1 MKKIFGTQSPPFFIV
16 AFSAAVMLLHGFS
29 FAQSVAATAAA
40 AAGDQPIEAEPAET
54 EGRSR
59 VLYVD
64 FPIPIIEGQDPIY
77 PDQGVPAQSPEDD
90 PAFAERSLAIAEYST
105 AVATTETSGGV
116 WDVSLVEQLAALGEL
131 HQAQGDHIA
140 ALQSLDRAM
149 HVSRINSGLH
159 TTDQIPIVE
168 DMIESYTTLGQWSD
182 ADLYHDYL
190 FYIQQRAY
198 GPTDPRIIP
207 VLEKMGRWNMQAFNI
222 GLGEALGIRLSTAQL
237 MFNAAARLVE
247 FHFGKDDERY
257 VPYLNNVVQ
266 TSYQISRNPQLLNQ
280 VDNTEFRTS
289 QELLAQLLNERYSTE
304 PAGFSAGEGA
314 LREIVTHYE
323 QGEDVNLLAEALT
336 NLADW
341 YLIYEQRRR
350 AGEVYQ
356 TAWNLL
362 AEQEDGTATQEK
374 LFGTVVPIPV
384 IDRQPR
390 RMGRGSAK
398 GEGRASLRVDYAD
411 LMFTVTR
418 NGSVRSVQVLSD
430 ENADNIIRIG
440 NVSRTMRGL
449 TFRPILVDGVPVT
462 TEGNRFRVRYWY

>member
-1 MKKIFGTQSPPFFIV
+1 MKKFYRAQLTPFFIAV
-16 AFSAAVMLLHGFS
+16 FSAAVMLLHGFS
-29 FAQSVAATAAA
+29 FAQSAASAAA
-40 AAGDQPIEAEPAET
+40 APEGNQPVEVEPAEA
-54 EGRSR
+54 EGGSR

-90 PAFAERSLAIAEYST
+90 PAFAERSLAIEDYGT
-105 AVATTETSGGV
+105 AVATTETAGGA

-131 HQAQGDHIA
+131 QQAQGDHLA

-168 DMIESYTTLGQWSD
+168 DMIKSYTTLGQWSD

-247 FHFGKDDERY
+247 FHFGKDDERF

-304 PAGFSAGEGA
+304 PAGFSAGEEA

-323 QGEDVNLLAEALT
+323 QGDDVSLLAEALT

-341 YLIYEQRRR
+341 YLVYEQRRR

-356 TAWNLL
+356 IAWNLL
-362 AEQEDGTATQEK
+362 AELEGGEAMREK

-390 RMGRGSAK
+390 RLGRGSSQ
-398 GEGRASLRVDYAD
+398 GEGRAALQVDYAD

-430 ENADNIIRIG
+430 ENEDNIIRIG
-440 NVSRTMRGL
+440 SVSRTMRDL
-449 TFRPILVDGVPVT
+449 TFRPILEDGVPVT
-462 TEGNRFRVRYWY
+462 TEGHRFRVRYWY